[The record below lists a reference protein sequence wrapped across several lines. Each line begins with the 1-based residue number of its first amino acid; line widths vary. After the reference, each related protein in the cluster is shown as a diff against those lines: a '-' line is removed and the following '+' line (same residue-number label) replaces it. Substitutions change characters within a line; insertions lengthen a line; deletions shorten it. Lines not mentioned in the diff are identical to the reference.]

1 MQLTVEF
8 LGLARRLTQAK
19 QVSLA
24 MPEGTTLRDVVR
36 HLAAQYPALLGPVIT
51 PETFDLNPS
60 YLIYLDGRHAAR
72 DLDAPLQDGQR
83 LLFMFAEAGG

>member
-8 LGLARRLTQAK
+8 LGLARKLTQAK

-24 MPEGTTLRDVVR
+24 MPEQATLRDVLR
-36 HLAAQYPALLGPVIT
+36 HLAAQYPALLGPIIT
-51 PETFDLNPS
+51 PETFELNPS
-60 YLIYLDGRHAAR
+60 YLVYLDGRHAAK
-72 DLDAPLQDGQR
+72 DLDMSLQDGQR